1 MMLEDFR
8 LKVYQTVLQTG
19 SFTAAARQLGISQ
32 PAVSKNISELEKFA
46 GVRLLDRSKAG
57 VNPTPDGE
65 RMLEMAREVSMAYGK
80 INNRFANPEST
91 LLRSVQLDGKIC
103 NVLIEH
109 GRFASLDV
117 AEDTPAAKVVD
128 ASGTALLPSLYNTH
142 THAAMTLLRG
152 YADDLPLKQWL
163 EDYVW
168 PYEDKLT
175 PGDIRSGSELACREM
190 LSGGTCF
197 FNDMY
202 FDIEETID
210 EVVRSGMR
218 AAIGITVM
226 ENHTKAQ
233 EAQKLDFVKNWVDP
247 SGGRIQ
253 LVMAPHAIYTVG
265 TDKLRRTAAFARK
278 HGLRLH
284 IHLAETRR
292 EVEDCIREYGT
303 TPVRYLDKI
312 GFLGPDVIAAHCV
325 YVDEQEWKLLA
336 RRGVTVAHCPCSN
349 MKLGSGRFPYELAL
363 DSGCRITLGTDGA
376 SSNNNLDMLEE
387 MKFAALLAK
396 VEGNPVLLKAE
407 EVFAWGTKNAARA
420 FGIDAGEIKAGGLAD
435 AMLVDLNE
443 PRMKPCHHLISNL
456 VYSADSS
463 CISRVFCGGRE
474 VFSRA
479 DAI

>member
-57 VNPTPDGE
+57 VNPTPDGL

-117 AEDTPAAKVVD
+117 AEDTPAARVVD

-175 PGDIRSGSELACREM
+175 PEDIRSGSALA
-190 LSGGTCF
+190 
-197 FNDMY
+197 
-202 FDIEETID
+202 
-210 EVVRSGMR
+210 
-218 AAIGITVM
+218 
-226 ENHTKAQ
+226 
-233 EAQKLDFVKNWVDP
+233 
-247 SGGRIQ
+247 
-253 LVMAPHAIYTVG
+253 
-265 TDKLRRTAAFARK
+265 
-278 HGLRLH
+278 
-284 IHLAETRR
+284 
-292 EVEDCIREYGT
+292 
-303 TPVRYLDKI
+303 
-312 GFLGPDVIAAHCV
+312 
-325 YVDEQEWKLLA
+325 
-336 RRGVTVAHCPCSN
+336 
-349 MKLGSGRFPYELAL
+349 
-363 DSGCRITLGTDGA
+363 
-376 SSNNNLDMLEE
+376 
-387 MKFAALLAK
+387 
-396 VEGNPVLLKAE
+396 
-407 EVFAWGTKNAARA
+407 
-420 FGIDAGEIKAGGLAD
+420 
-435 AMLVDLNE
+435 
-443 PRMKPCHHLISNL
+443 
-456 VYSADSS
+456 
-463 CISRVFCGGRE
+463 
-474 VFSRA
+474 
-479 DAI
+479 